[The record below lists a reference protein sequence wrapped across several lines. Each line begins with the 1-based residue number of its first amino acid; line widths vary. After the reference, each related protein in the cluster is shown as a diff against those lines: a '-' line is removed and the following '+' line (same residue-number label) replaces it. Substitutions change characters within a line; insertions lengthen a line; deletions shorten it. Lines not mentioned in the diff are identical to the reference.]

1 MSKFSK
7 LLLAFFSL
15 SIVFSGAVQAQETIL
30 KSGQT
35 FALRISGVP
44 ADEVSL
50 VSQPFAISDGGTIKL
65 PYLKTPIK
73 ASGMKPSTLARSIEA
88 AYKRA
93 EIYTNPTI
101 QISVAAG
108 TAGGA
113 ERFISV
119 IGEVKAPRSVGYTT
133 GMTLLDAI
141 AQCSGFSDF
150 ADKKKVKLTRA
161 GKVTYHKLNTG
172 DPAQN
177 VRLQP
182 NDIITVRP
190 GGKIFGR

>member
-1 MSKFSK
+1 MSKLSK
-7 LLLAFFSL
+7 LFLALFTLGVAFTG
-15 SIVFSGAVQAQETIL
+15 VAQAQETVL

-44 ADEVSL
+44 LDEVNL
-50 VSQPFAISDGGTIKL
+50 VSQPFAISDLGTVKL

-73 ASGMKPSTLARSIEA
+73 ASGMKPSTLARAIES
-88 AYKRA
+88 AYKKA

-113 ERFISV
+113 ERFVSV
-119 IGEVKAPRSVGYTT
+119 IGEVKVPRGVGFTT
-133 GMTLLDAI
+133 GMTMLDAI

-150 ADKKKVKLTRA
+150 ADKKKVKLTR
-161 GKVTYHKLNTG
+161 GDKVTYHKLNTG
-172 DPAQN
+172 DPTQN